1 MEEKDFDRKLILNNQ
16 IKELRKQKKHIQNL
30 LIAAE
35 FMDMLYADED
45 ENVFSLQDF
54 DGNIDLF
61 ASGMYGMFSDD
72 GEKNIEQA
80 TLQLSSTFNQKFTI
94 ENIKQLEKDGDTLI
108 TIFQRIREIVQNYD
122 KNNNY
127 SKEFSACVNDLLK
140 LYSTYLPI
148 EELKDDTFTETQYK
162 AIMLF
167 MYRFITSLS
176 VESLVDIFFS
186 RQGSAEII
194 DELLKVYLQKG
205 DEKNG

>member
-1 MEEKDFDRKLILNNQ
+1 
-16 IKELRKQKKHIQNL
+16 
-30 LIAAE
+30 
-35 FMDMLYADED
+35 MLYADED

-108 TIFQRIREIVQNYD
+108 TIFQRIRKIVQNYN